1 MTNNK
6 TVNEVTNI
14 IEKFP
19 NLSVIINEGNWIV
32 LEGILDITAQDSF
45 QVKIEYDTTNGQ
57 FPKLFELGN
66 KIPKKLTRHIYTQ
79 DNSCCIT
86 VPEMQA
92 ILLNQGLT
100 LLDFIEKHAIPYFAN
115 QLYYEENGVYANGEY
130 SHGSKGIIEFYQ
142 DILKTK
148 DKILILKIIKHI
160 FDGNLPSTK
169 QNCLCKKGKKFRDCH
184 QKAVLLLSNISK
196 QKLFIDYKQIENY
209 EFRKL

>member
-1 MTNNK
+1 MTNN
-6 TVNEVTNI
+6 EITNI

-32 LEGILDITAQDSF
+32 LEGILNITAQDSF
-45 QVKIEYDTTNGQ
+45 HIKIEYDTTHKQ

-130 SHGSKGIIEFYQ
+130 SHGSKSIIEFYQ

-160 FDGNLPSTK
+160 FDGDLPSTK

-184 QKAVLLLSNISK
+184 QKPVLFLSNIP
-196 QKLFIDYKQIENY
+196 KLTLHKDYKQIE
-209 EFRKL
+209 KL